1 MCSLCVQQETGLPA
15 NRVIGSGTSLDTA
28 RFRQMIGEACGVDV
42 SNVTAYIL
50 GEHGDS
56 QVPVWSSAT
65 VAGEPVD
72 AFYQSQKGRTWITPG
87 LRSGPKMRRHRD

>member
-1 MCSLCVQQETGLPA
+1 M
-15 NRVIGSGTSLDTA
+15 
-28 RFRQMIGEACGVDV
+28 

-72 AFYQSQKGRTWITPG
+72 AFYQSQKGRDLDHAGIAERTKNAEAP
-87 LRSGPKMRRHRD
+87 